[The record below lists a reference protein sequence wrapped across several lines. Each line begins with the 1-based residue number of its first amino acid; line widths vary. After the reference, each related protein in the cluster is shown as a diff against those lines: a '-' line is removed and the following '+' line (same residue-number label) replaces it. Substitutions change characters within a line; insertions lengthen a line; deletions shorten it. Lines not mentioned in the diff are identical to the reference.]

1 MIDEW
6 TAITDIHTRTFFNQ
20 PKDIIVI
27 SNLLAIPKDKVA
39 FDYRL
44 SRRFII
50 KNPYYTGM
58 SAMEAYDKIPEIKQA
73 GYLKFY
79 AVKNNFL
86 LVPIYAPVK
95 DLLLT
100 HNINYDDRRI
110 VKPDIKNI
118 HFDGELRDY
127 QEAAASQWLKK
138 KCGIIQARTGS
149 GKTVLALYL
158 IAHCKKRAV
167 VLVHTKLLQDQW
179 YNTAHRFLESVKIA
193 TTQDKD
199 YERADILIATYQWF
213 FRNMEKKA
221 RLLQH
226 FPFLIADEVHRVSA
240 PMFFRTVL
248 LSPARYRIGLT
259 ATPYRTDGLFPIV
272 HWLLG
277 KDLITATDPTLW
289 RANVYIVDTERVYPS
304 TSFLSDTRKQIAH
317 LKSRIT
323 KDKERMRMLLDIMLA
338 LYKRGKY
345 AIIATPT
352 RKMVD
357 ELYDNFIKQEGV
369 NPDDVGAIH
378 SQRKKK
384 ERQNI
389 KLKQIIIATT
399 EIIMEG
405 FDLPRLD
412 CLVNATPFSSKLL
425 HVQIIG
431 RILRHATG
439 KSKPMIVDL
448 HDHDKDGILQGLVK
462 KRIKTYQEEGH
473 DIVGYF
479 TVDEFIDTINRGDY
493 KRALLPEDE
502 VL

>member
-1 MIDEW
+1 MDEW
-6 TAITDIHTRTFFNQ
+6 IAITDLHTNMFYNQ
-20 PKDIIVI
+20 PKNAIII

-50 KNPYYTGM
+50 KNPYYTGI
-58 SAMEAYDKIPEIKQA
+58 SAMEAGTKIPEIREA
-73 GYLKFY
+73 EYLKFY
-79 AVKNNFL
+79 TVKNGYL
-86 LVPIYAPVK
+86 LVPLYAPVK

-100 HNINYDDRRI
+100 YNIKYYDKRI
-110 VKPDIKNI
+110 TTPDIKDVR
-118 HFDGELRDY
+118 FDGELRDY

-149 GKTVLALYL
+149 GKTVVALYL
-158 IAHCKKRAV
+158 IAHCKKRAA

-179 YNTAHRFLESVKIA
+179 YNTAHRFLENVKIA
-193 TTQDKD
+193 TTQDKN
-199 YERADILIATYQWF
+199 YKNADILIATYQWF

-221 RLLQH
+221 PLLQH

-248 LSPARYRIGLT
+248 LSPARYRLGLT
-259 ATPYRTDGLFPIV
+259 ATPYRTDGLFPVV

-277 KDLITATDPTLW
+277 KDLISATDPTLW
-289 RANVYIVDTERVYPS
+289 RADVYIVDTERTYPS

-323 KDKERMRMLLDIMLA
+323 KDKERLRMLLDIIMA
-338 LYKRGKY
+338 LYKQGKY
-345 AIIATPT
+345 VIVATPT

-357 ELYDNFIKQEGV
+357 ELYDNIIKQEGV
-369 NPDDVGAIH
+369 DPEDIGAIH

-384 ERQNI
+384 ERQSI

-412 CLVNATPFSSKLL
+412 CLVNATPFASKLL

-479 TVDEFIDTINRGDY
+479 TVDEFIDTISGGDY
-493 KRALLPEDE
+493 KHALLPEDE